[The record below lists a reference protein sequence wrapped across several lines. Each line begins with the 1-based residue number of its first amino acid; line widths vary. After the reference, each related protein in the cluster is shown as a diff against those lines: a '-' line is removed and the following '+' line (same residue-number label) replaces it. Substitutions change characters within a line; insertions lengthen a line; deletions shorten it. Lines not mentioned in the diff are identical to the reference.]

1 MLLLQVLVFV
11 SFGRNY
17 KSASA
22 GVSECC
28 KWMGTRI
35 CNLKETAEFKV
46 KLKVGRFL
54 IKLTNIVIRDKLEV
68 AVKLK
73 KTRNVKNLMYRY

>member
-1 MLLLQVLVFV
+1 
-11 SFGRNY
+11 
-17 KSASA
+17 
-22 GVSECC
+22 
-28 KWMGTRI
+28 MGTRI

-73 KTRNVKNLMYRY
+73 KTRNVENLMYRY